1 MLRRGV
7 SRRLCENKKYMLY
20 KIEITFSNGSSHQID
35 LETDRLEWSMEQYQ
49 RNRPAFTWKVLEK
62 K

>member
-1 MLRRGV
+1 
-7 SRRLCENKKYMLY
+7 MLY

-49 RNRPAFTWKVLEK
+49 RNRQPFKWKIIKEEQL
-62 K
+62 

>member
-1 MLRRGV
+1 MKI
-7 SRRLCENKKYMLY
+7 KKYMLY

-49 RNRPAFTWKVLEK
+49 RNRPALVWKLIEEK
-62 K
+62 E